1 MLSGEAEAPSA
12 ARTEIPV
19 NLSAEPG
26 TPAQSA
32 LRAVGISQAAAFKR
46 AGAELLRF
54 WFLGPLLG

>member
-32 LRAVGISQAAAFKR
+32 LRAVGISQAAAFKH

-54 WFLGPLLG
+54 WFLGPSLG